1 MLAKATSEI
10 DFASCRNTSIH
21 FQIMKFIYLLLL
33 NLLVAEAISQKYT
46 VEKGSASFFSHATI
60 EDIAAKNEKVAG
72 LFNTST
78 GDVAFSIPTKEFQF
92 AKSLMKE
99 HFNEKYMESEKF
111 PKSTFQGKVVGF
123 DLNSHQVRQAVATG
137 KLTIHGETRD
147 VEIPGTIEKQ
157 GDRLLLKAKF
167 IAKLEDYKIAI
178 PKLMWQ
184 NIAEQVEVR
193 VEFVFKPL

>member
-1 MLAKATSEI
+1 
-10 DFASCRNTSIH
+10 
-21 FQIMKFIYLLLL
+21 MKFIYLLLL